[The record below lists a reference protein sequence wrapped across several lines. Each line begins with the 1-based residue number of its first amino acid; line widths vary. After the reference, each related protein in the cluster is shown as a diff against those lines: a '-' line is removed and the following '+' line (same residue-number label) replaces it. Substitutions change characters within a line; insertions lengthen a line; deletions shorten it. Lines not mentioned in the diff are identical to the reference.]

1 MRRSWIQALAVAG
14 AAMLGLTACASG
26 SVSGGA
32 AAPTSTTGGTAAA
45 SGPTEKVTVGLWPS
59 SAVAAFELGKQEG
72 IFAKHGI
79 DLEIVLGAGSAAHLP
94 AVSSGAMDFMVAS
107 PITPLTATTRGLDVK
122 IVAGYARNNPEVD
135 DDSTVVVAKD
145 PAIQRPKDLAGK
157 RVSINA
163 LGSIG
168 EIGIK
173 EAVEKDGGDPNSIE
187 FVQLGL
193 NEVAAQL
200 DGGQIDAGMTGMPFT
215 QAIVASGGRVVS
227 DFIKEADLGKTEL
240 VVVGGGKTIND
251 RPEVTKNFV
260 AALQEALPY
269 ADENQDKIRGML
281 PDLLGTKPEIAEK
294 MVFME
299 WSADLD
305 EANIQRFAD
314 LMTKFKI
321 VDSEPDVAKAIWKP

>member
-26 SVSGGA
+26 SVSGGNP
-32 AAPTSTTGGTAAA
+32 APTSSAGAGGSAAL
-45 SGPTEKVTVGLWPS
+45 TKVTVGLWPS

-72 IFAKHGI
+72 IFAKHGV
-79 DLEIVLGAGSAAHLP
+79 DLEIVLGQGSAAHLP

-107 PITPLTATTRGLDVK
+107 PITPLTATQRGLDVK
-122 IVAGYARNNPEVD
+122 IVSGYARNNPDVA
-135 DDSTVVVAKD
+135 DDSTVVVSKKED
-145 PAIQRPKDLAGK
+145 IKRPKDLAGK

-173 EAVEKDGGDPNSIE
+173 EAVELDGGDPNTIE

-215 QAIVASGGRVVS
+215 QAIVASGGHLVS
-227 DFIKEADLGKTEL
+227 DFIKEAGLGNAEL
-240 VVVGGGKTIND
+240 VVVGGGKTLAD
-251 RPEVTKNFV
+251 KPEVTKNFV
-260 AALQEALPY
+260 AALAEALPY
-269 ADENQDKIRGML
+269 ANANQDKVRALL
-281 PDLLGTKPEIAEK
+281 PAMLGTKPEVAEK
-294 MVFME
+294 LVFMD
-299 WSADLD
+299 WNADLD
-305 EANIQRFAD
+305 EAAIGRFAD
-314 LMTKFKI
+314 LMAKFKI
-321 VDSEPDVAKAIWKP
+321 VDAKPDVAQAVWKP